1 MSNFFLRV
9 HASHL
14 PFSENK
20 TTTTTTTITTNPP
33 PLFFTYQG
41 GRGVAKIGIIN
52 AASLDPVGGYNY
64 YRDLFLKY
72 GALEATRIPIDVN
85 HTSANADPKVV
96 SLIRQ
101 QTGFFFG
108 GGDQQRIIDT

>member
-1 MSNFFLRV
+1 MSII
-9 HASHL
+9 
-14 PFSENK
+14 FSTRACFPLAIFKRKKKKKENQK
-20 TTTTTTTITTNPP
+20 NKNP
-33 PLFFTYQG
+33 PLFYTYQG

-52 AASLDPVGGYNY
+52 AASLDPLGGYQY

-72 GALEATRIPIDVN
+72 GALEANRIPIDVN

-108 GGDQQRIIDT
+108 GGDQQRVIDT

>member
-1 MSNFFLRV
+1 MSII
-9 HASHL
+9 
-14 PFSENK
+14 FSTRACFPLAIFQKNPKK
-20 TTTTTTTITTNPP
+20 TQTNQKTKIHPY
-33 PLFFTYQG
+33 TYQG

-52 AASLDPVGGYNY
+52 AASLDPVGGYQY
-64 YRDLFLKY
+64 YRDVFLKY
-72 GALEATRIPIDVN
+72 GALEANRIPIDVN

-108 GGDQQRIIDT
+108 GGDQQRVIDT